1 MKRLLISTAIILAM
15 GSAAAGCGK
24 KPEPAKP
31 AASAAASA
39 SATTPAP
46 ATGITK
52 PEDVA
57 LEFMKLADKGNG
69 AAAVKFLYIPE
80 KSKATLPAAAAK
92 KITDSQFKGIMSEMG
107 ELVVT
112 KTVYFETL
120 KGKEPVPIKAEEVKV
135 GTLCMVTTGV
145 KLTQDLADKK
155 AGSVMEGEPVILVN
169 TEEGWKVADLED
181 KETQAFLMSQVKK

>member
-15 GSAAAGCGK
+15 GSAVVGCGK

-31 AASAAASA
+31 AASATASA
-39 SATTPAP
+39 ATPAP
-46 ATGITK
+46 TPGISK

-57 LEFMKLADKGNG
+57 LEFMKLADRADG

-92 KITDSQFKGIMSEMG
+92 KITDSQAKGMIAAMG
-107 ELVVT
+107 EPIVSKV
-112 KTVYFETL
+112 VYFETM
-120 KGKEPVPIKAEEVKV
+120 KGDAPVPIKAEEAKT

-145 KLTQDLADKK
+145 KLAKDLGDKK
-155 AGSVMEGEPVILVN
+155 AGSVIDGGPVVLVN
-169 TEEGWKVADLED
+169 TEEGWKVAYMED
-181 KETQAFLMSQVKK
+181 KETQAFLMSKVKK